1 MDALLQDLRYAFRL
15 MLRSPGFTLVAVL
28 SLALGI
34 GANAAMFSVVDATL
48 LRPLPFRDPGRLV
61 LPVAVVSGRG
71 GEAARVDTTIWSYPK
86 FLAMRE
92 GTRHVFQDVSAFGD
106 ISAALTGTGNPE
118 RLQLEIVSA
127 SYFRLLGVDAAQ
139 GRTFAAGEDSAANA
153 SVAVLGHELWMRRFG
168 GDPGVLGRTI
178 ALDKQPVTV
187 IGILPAGFRGLT
199 GRGEVWVTTGMA
211 PRLLWEGMI
220 TEPFAHWH
228 EAVARL
234 RPGVTEAQA
243 DRAMEAVALQ
253 LAERFPRPARVSAP
267 GERWGASAVGLREA
281 RSDPLL
287 RRAVVVLLCAV
298 GFVLLIACA
307 NVANLLLAR
316 GAARRREMTVRL
328 AVGAGR
334 GRVVRQLLTESVVL
348 ALMGGALGVLIALWA
363 TDILSGLG
371 PERLGAFG
379 VRTGEVTD
387 LRNLRVDAR
396 VLAFTLAVS
405 LAAGVLFGVAPALA
419 VTRPQVAAA
428 LKEAGAAQAGVDA
441 PRRLGGRGA
450 LVAAEVALALVLL
463 AGAGLMLRSFQRLA
477 SVETGVRAE
486 GVLTA
491 SISPL
496 DADYPETEDA
506 LALHAGLMERLAA
519 LPGVAAVTVSQCA
532 PLSNACNGTV
542 ITAVD
547 DRQIDP
553 GSGEEVSVH
562 MVGTDHFRVLGIR
575 MMAGRA
581 FTAADRPESPRV
593 AVVSRS
599 LARELWPGQDPVGRR
614 LNAGM
619 GNLPEDGAEVVG
631 VVDDVRYHGLHD
643 PPRPALYLADRQ
655 YTWPRAVFL
664 IRSAGDPL
672 ALAPAVRREIRAVDA
687 DLPVQLNTL
696 SRLAADAASR
706 DRYGAT
712 LLSVFAGLAL
722 VLAAMGIHAV
732 VAFSVAR
739 RTRELGV
746 RQALGAS
753 PVGLVRMVVRQGA
766 GVIGTGI
773 AVGLAAALALTR
785 VLRSLLY
792 EVEPTD
798 PLTLATITVFLAAV
812 ALLAAYLPARR
823 AARVDPMVALRS
835 E

>member
-15 MLRSPGFTLVAVL
+15 MLRSPGFTAVAVL

-48 LRPLPFRDPGRLV
+48 LRPLPFRDPDRLV
-61 LPVAVVSGRG
+61 LPVGVVSGRG
-71 GEAARVDTTIWSYPK
+71 DDAARVDTIPWSHPK
-86 FLAMRE
+86 FVAMRE
-92 GTRHVFQDVSAFGD
+92 GTRHVFQDVAAFGD
-106 ISAALTGTGNPE
+106 ASAALTGTGTPE
-118 RLQLEIVSA
+118 RLQVEIVSE
-127 SYFRLLGVDAAQ
+127 SYFRVLGVDAAH

-153 SVAVLGHELWMRRFG
+153 SVALISHELWMRRFG
-168 GDPGVLGRTI
+168 GDRGVLGRTI
-178 ALDKQPVTV
+178 ALNKQPVTV
-187 IGILPAGFRGLT
+187 VGILPPGFRGLT
-199 GRGEVWVTTGMA
+199 GRGEAWVTMGMV
-211 PRLLWEGMI
+211 PRLMWEGMLN
-220 TEPFAHWH
+220 EPFAHWH
-228 EAVARL
+228 EAIARL
-234 RPGVTEAQA
+234 RPGVTPAQA
-243 DRAMEAVALQ
+243 DGAMEAVALR
-253 LAERFPRPARVSAP
+253 LAELFPRPAGLAAP
-267 GERWGASAVGLREA
+267 GETWGAGAVGLREA

-334 GRVVRQLLTESVVL
+334 GRVFRQLLTESVLL
-348 ALMGGALGVLIALWA
+348 ALMGGVLGVLVALWA
-363 TDILSGLG
+363 TDLLSGLG

-379 VRTGEVTD
+379 IRAAEMAD
-387 LRNLRVDAR
+387 LRDLRVDAR

-405 LAAGVLFGVAPALA
+405 LAAGILFGVAPALA
-419 VTRPQVAAA
+419 VTGPQVAAA
-428 LKEAGAAQAGVDA
+428 LKEGGAGQSGVDA

-463 AGAGLMLRSFQRLA
+463 AGAGLMLRSFQRVA
-477 SVETGVRAE
+477 SVDAGVRTD

-491 SISPL
+491 SIWPL
-496 DADYPETEDA
+496 DADYPETADA
-506 LALHAGLMERLAA
+506 IALHQGLMERFAA
-519 LPGVAAVTVSQCA
+519 LPGVTAVTVSQCA

-547 DRQIDP
+547 DRQMNP
-553 GSGEEVSVH
+553 GEGEEVSVH
-562 MVGTDHFRVLGIR
+562 MVGADHFRALGIR
-575 MMAGRA
+575 LLAGRA
-581 FTAADRPESPRV
+581 FGSAERPETPRV
-593 AVVSRS
+593 VVVSRS
-599 LARELWPGQDPVGRR
+599 LARALWPGQDPVGRR

-619 GNLPEDGAEVVG
+619 GNLPEDGARVVG
-631 VVDDVRYHGLHD
+631 VVDDVRYQGLHE
-643 PPRPALYLADRQ
+643 PPRPALYLADQQ

-664 IRSAGDPL
+664 IRAAGDPR

-687 DLPVQLNTL
+687 DLPVQINTL
-696 SRLAADAASR
+696 SSLAADAASR

-712 LLSVFAGLAL
+712 LLSVFAALAL

-732 VAFSVAR
+732 IAFSVAR

-753 PVGLVRMVVRQGA
+753 PGELVRMVVRQGA
-766 GVIGTGI
+766 AVTGVGI
-773 AVGLAAALALTR
+773 LVGLAAALALTR
-785 VLRSLLY
+785 VLRGLLF

-798 PLTLATITVFLAAV
+798 PLTLVTITVFLAAV